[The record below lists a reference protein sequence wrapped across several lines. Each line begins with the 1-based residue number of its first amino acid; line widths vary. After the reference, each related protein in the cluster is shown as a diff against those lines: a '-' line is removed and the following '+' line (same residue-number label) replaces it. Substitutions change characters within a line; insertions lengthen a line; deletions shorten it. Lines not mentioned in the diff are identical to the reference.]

1 MANGAEGAGR
11 VDSHGATATDVIV
24 VGAGPVGLSL
34 AIELGRRGISSQVI
48 EQNERVGV
56 QPRAKTLHVRT
67 MEHFRRW
74 GMAENIRRADPL
86 PGYPTNIV
94 FATRL
99 TGYQLARFDNAFS
112 AGRARNE
119 LYSESAQ
126 WIPQYTTEAVLRD
139 FALGLPSV
147 SLRFNCRLETASQ
160 SATGVTAEVMDVK
173 SGERRTLRAKYL
185 VGADG
190 ARSKVREILGIR
202 MLGQHAYV
210 KNVMAIIRA
219 PGLARL
225 HDQGPAVQYWII
237 NGEVPSI
244 MGVMDRD
251 DMWFFGVLVPEG
263 KANPDSEELARLF
276 RRAVGRDVEFE
287 IVAID
292 NWLAHQLMAT
302 RYGDGRIWLAGDA
315 CHLHPPMGGYG
326 MNMGI
331 ADAVDLGWK
340 LAALLQGWG
349 GPALLDS
356 YERERRPVHQR
367 VINEAVE
374 NYAMMADHLVRD
386 GVERP
391 GPEGEAAR
399 KTVGERILAS
409 KVREFRTLG
418 VILGYRYADSP
429 VVVPD
434 GSAPPAEQ
442 VNVYEPSAHPGC
454 VAPHLWCADGS
465 SLYDHF
471 GEGFTLLATDAAAA
485 DGAAPLMEAARRR
498 GVPLA
503 LLAPAEPRLAALYG
517 ARYALIRPDQHVAWR
532 GDRLPDDAVGLL
544 DVVCGR
550 GGACA
555 PAAAGPGRMAN

>member
-1 MANGAEGAGR
+1 VAKPASRAGTDESR
-11 VDSHGATATDVIV
+11 DAAATDVIV

-34 AIELGRRGISSQVI
+34 AIELGRRGVRCIVV
-48 EQNERVGV
+48 EQNERVGF

-74 GMAENIRRADPL
+74 GMAEAIRRADPM

-99 TGYQLARFDNAFS
+99 TGSQLARFDNAFS
-112 AGRARNE
+112 ANRARNE

-139 FALGLPSV
+139 FALGLPTV
-147 SLRFNCRLETASQ
+147 SLRFNCRLESAAQTAS
-160 SATGVTAEVMDVK
+160 GVTAEVTDVAT
-173 SGERRTLRAKYL
+173 GERHTLSAKYL

-190 ARSKVREILGIR
+190 ARSRVRENLGIR
-202 MLGQHAYV
+202 MLGQHAYF

-219 PGLARL
+219 PGLAKM

-237 NGEVPSI
+237 NAEVPSI

-263 KANPDSEELARLF
+263 KASPDAQEMARLF
-276 RRAVGRDVEFE
+276 RRAVGRDADFE

-302 RYGDGRIWLAGDA
+302 HYGDGRVWLAGDA

-374 NYAMMADHLVRD
+374 NYAVMADNLVRD
-386 GVERP
+386 GVEKP
-391 GPEGEAAR
+391 GPEGDAAR

-418 VILGYRYADSP
+418 VILGYRYAESP
-429 VVVPD
+429 VIVPD

-471 GEGFTLLATDAAAA
+471 GDGFTLLATDAAAA
-485 DGAAPLMEAARRR
+485 DNAGPMIEAASRR

-532 GDRLPDDAVGLL
+532 GDRLPDDAAAVL
-544 DVVCGR
+544 DIVCGR
-550 GGACA
+550 SGLRES
-555 PAAAGPGRMAN
+555 AAARPARMAH

>member
-1 MANGAEGAGR
+1 VAKSADSSAP
-11 VDSHGATATDVIV
+11 VDARRATTTDVLI

-34 AIELGRRGISSQVI
+34 AIELGHRGVRCLVV

-56 QPRAKTLHVRT
+56 QPRAKTLHVRS

-74 GMAENIRRADPL
+74 GVAENIRRADPL

-99 TGYQLARFDNAFS
+99 TGFPLARFENAFN
-112 AGRARNE
+112 AGRARND

-139 FALGLPSV
+139 FALGLPAV
-147 SLRFNCRLETASQ
+147 ELRFNCRRETATQ
-160 SATGVTAEVMDVK
+160 SADGVAAEVTDAKTGTRSTVN
-173 SGERRTLRAKYL
+173 AKYL

-190 ARSKVREILGIR
+190 ARSKVRELLGIR
-202 MLGQHAYV
+202 MEGRHAYV
-210 KNVMAIIRA
+210 KNVMAIVRA
-219 PGLARL
+219 PGLAQM
-225 HDQGPAVQYWII
+225 HDQGPAVQYWLV
-237 NGEVPSI
+237 NAEVPAV

-251 DMWFFGVLVPEG
+251 DMWFFGTVVPDG
-263 KANPDSEELARLF
+263 KPSPTADELAALMRK
-276 RRAVGRDVEFE
+276 AVGRDFACE
-287 IVAID
+287 ILGID

-302 RYGDGRIWLAGDA
+302 SYGAGRMWLAGDA

-340 LAALLQGWG
+340 LAALIQGWG

-356 YERERRPVHQR
+356 YERERRPVHER

-374 NYAMMADHLVRD
+374 NYAVLADHLVRD
-386 GVERP
+386 GIEKP
-391 GPEGEAAR
+391 GAEGDAAR
-399 KTVGERILAS
+399 KVVGERILAS

-418 VILGYRYADSP
+418 VILGYCYHDSP
-429 VVVPD
+429 IVVPD
-434 GSAPPAEQ
+434 GSAAPVEQ

-471 GEGFTLLATDAAAA
+471 GQGFTLLATDAGGGAEAASLIEAAA
-485 DGAAPLMEAARRR
+485 RE
-498 GVPLA
+498 GVPLKM
-503 LLAPAEPRLAALYG
+503 LAPSDRGLADLYQ
-517 ARYALIRPDQHVAWR
+517 ARFALIRPDQHVAWR
-532 GDRLPDDAVGLL
+532 GNRIPDDPRAVL
-544 DVVCGR
+544 DVVRGR
-550 GGACA
+550 A
-555 PAAAGPGRMAN
+555 PARQGRTAALA

>member
-1 MANGAEGAGR
+1 MANPASKAGIEESR
-11 VDSHGATATDVIV
+11 GATATDVIV

-34 AIELGRRGISSQVI
+34 AIELGRRGISCQVI

-74 GMAENIRRADPL
+74 GVAENIRRADPL

-139 FALGLPSV
+139 FALGLPAV
-147 SLRFNCRLETASQ
+147 DIRFNCRLEAASQ
-160 SATGVTAEVMDVK
+160 SAAGVTAEVADTRT
-173 SGERRTLRAKYL
+173 GERHTVRAQYL

-219 PGLARL
+219 PGLGKL
-225 HDQGPAVQYWII
+225 HGQGPAVQYWII

-263 KANPDSEELARLF
+263 KASPAADDLAAMF
-276 RRAVGRDVEFE
+276 RKAVGRDIDFE
-287 IVAID
+287 IVGID

-302 RYGDGRIWLAGDA
+302 RYGDGRMWLAGDA

-386 GVERP
+386 GVEKP

-399 KTVGERILAS
+399 RTVGERILAS
-409 KVREFRTLG
+409 KAREFRTLG

-429 VVVPD
+429 VIVPD
-434 GSAPPAEQ
+434 GSTPPAEQ
-442 VNVYEPSAHPGC
+442 VGVYEPSAHPGC

-471 GEGFTLLATDAAAA
+471 GAGFTLLATDAAAA
-485 DGAAPLMEAARRR
+485 DLAAPLIDAARRR
-498 GVPLA
+498 GVPLV
-503 LLAPAEPRLAALYG
+503 LLAPKEPRLVALYG
-517 ARYALIRPDQHVAWR
+517 ARFALIRPDQHVAWR
-532 GDRLPDDAVGLL
+532 GDRIPDNALGLL

-550 GGACA
+550 TPARQ
-555 PAAAGPGRMAN
+555 AAAAQPARAAH

>member
-1 MANGAEGAGR
+1 VAPSADNSARADTRQSIE
-11 VDSHGATATDVIV
+11 TDVLI

-34 AIELGRRGISSQVI
+34 AIELGHRGVRCLVV
-48 EQNERVGV
+48 EQNERVGF
-56 QPRAKTLHVRT
+56 QPRAKTLHVRS

-99 TGYQLARFDNAFS
+99 TGYKLARFENAFN
-112 AGRARNE
+112 AGRARND

-139 FALGLPSV
+139 FALTLPAV
-147 SLRFNCRLETASQ
+147 DLRFNCRLETARQ
-160 SATGVTAEVMDVK
+160 SASGVTAELADAK
-173 SGERRTLRAKYL
+173 SGATSTVQAKYL

-190 ARSKVREILGIR
+190 ARSKVRELLGIR
-202 MLGQHAYV
+202 MEGRHAYV
-210 KNVMAIIRA
+210 KNVMAIVRA
-219 PGLARL
+219 PGLAQM
-225 HDQGPAVQYWII
+225 HDQGPAVQYWLV
-237 NGEVPSI
+237 NPEVPAV

-251 DMWFFGVLVPEG
+251 DMWFFGTVVPDG
-263 KANPDSEELARLF
+263 KPSPTEVELASLM
-276 RRAVGRDVEFE
+276 RRAVGRDFPCE
-287 IVAID
+287 ILGVD
-292 NWLAHQLMAT
+292 NWLAHELMAT
-302 RYGDGRIWLAGDA
+302 SYGEGRMWLAGDA

-331 ADAVDLGWK
+331 ADSVDLGWK
-340 LAALLQGWG
+340 LAALIQGWG

-374 NYAMMADHLVRD
+374 NYAVLADHLVRD
-386 GVERP
+386 GIEKS

-399 KTVGERILAS
+399 KVVGERILAS

-418 VILGYRYADSP
+418 VILGYCYHDSP
-429 VVVPD
+429 IIVPD
-434 GSAPPAEQ
+434 GSAAPVEQ

-471 GEGFTLLATDAAAA
+471 GQGFTLLATDAGAAA
-485 DGAAPLMEAARRR
+485 ETSPIVEAAARS

-503 LLAPAEPRLAALYG
+503 LVAPSEPRLAALYQ
-517 ARYALIRPDQHVAWR
+517 AHFALIRPDQHVAWR
-532 GDRLPDDAVGLL
+532 GDRLPQDLPALL
-544 DVVCGR
+544 DAVCGR
-550 GGACA
+550 AGARRD
-555 PAAAGPGRMAN
+555 AAEPVLIAR